1 MTEHPHPKK
10 ENLNTDLI
18 FFTKNSKWILDLNI
32 KCKTINPL
40 KDNIGENLDDHWYGN
55 IFYIYHQRYD
65 L

>member
-10 ENLNTDLI
+10 RESKHRPYI
-18 FFTKNSKWILDLNI
+18 FHKKLKMDIRSKH
-32 KCKTINPL
+32 KMKTINPL